1 MRDTPVTQMAWNWV
15 EKNGARV
22 DTSLATGN
30 RLFLQAYPEK
40 GHFTAWNPQGVP
52 TDFQFSLPGGARIV
66 SDGLI
71 GLARLHVDLP
81 GKTVTIDHARGAGP
95 ASNPKLGAAT
105 AFLLTGF
112 PADVKIRING
122 KKIDSPAKVQA
133 DGKSWLVVPL
143 DPALPVRTSAEIETI
158 WKLVADTK
166 AAKVSAD
173 PENLFSHLDYAG
185 PFPEAEGVYGPEKS
199 PGAPFTR
206 SETYPGEGQD
216 GAEVVWKNLG
226 LGLPMP
232 RILPFKG
239 GLHLFKHHHARSEG
253 ACTYYLHG
261 ILRSDKARQV
271 GLTLNVDAF
280 PDATPKELKL
290 WVNGKPQEITQGK
303 KGLAVISLQAGENQV
318 LAKVRQDSEREA
330 RAADNASMGVGDPV
344 LFGPALE
351 GVEWKTADDQFLP
364 VNPKKQP

>member
-1 MRDTPVTQMAWNWV
+1 V

-30 RLFLQAYPEK
+30 RLFLQSYPEK

-81 GKTVTIDHARGAGP
+81 GKTVTIEHARDAGP
-95 ASNPKLGAAT
+95 ASDPKLGAAT

-112 PADVKIRING
+112 PADVKIRCNG
-122 KKIDSPAKVQA
+122 KEIESPAKLQA

-143 DPALPVRTSAEIETI
+143 DPALPVRTAAEIETI
-158 WKLVADTK
+158 WKLLADTK
-166 AAKVSAD
+166 AAKTVSD
-173 PENLFSHLDYAG
+173 PASLFVHLDYAG
-185 PFPEAEGVYGPEKS
+185 PFPEAEGIYGPEKS
-199 PGAPFTR
+199 LGKPFTR
-206 SETYPGEGQD
+206 TDTYPGEGQD
-216 GAEVVWKNLG
+216 SAEVVWKNYG
-226 LGLPMP
+226 WSLPMP
-232 RILPFKG
+232 GIPPFTDMG
-239 GLHLFKHHHARSEG
+239 GMGLFNHHHAESKG

-271 GLTLNVDAF
+271 GLILNVND
-280 PDATPKELKL
+280 DGGTTPKELKL

-303 KGLAVISLQAGENQV
+303 KGLSVISLQAGENEI
-318 LAKVRQDSEREA
+318 LAKVRQDIGRA
-330 RAADNASMGVGDPV
+330 RGTDKVNMQVVDPV
-344 LFGPALE
+344 LFGPAVE
-351 GVEWKTADDQFLP
+351 GVEWKTAQDQFLP

>member
-1 MRDTPVTQMAWNWV
+1 MAWNWV

-81 GKTVTIDHARGAGP
+81 GKTVTIDHAKGAGP
-95 ASNPKLGAAT
+95 ASDPKLGAAT

-112 PADVKIRING
+112 PADVKIRYND
-122 KKIDSPAKVQA
+122 KEIDSPAKVQT
-133 DGKSWLVVPL
+133 DGKNWLVVPL
-143 DPALPVRTSAEIETI
+143 DPALPVRTGAEIETI
-158 WKLVADTK
+158 WKLFADTK

-173 PENLFSHLDYAG
+173 PASLFVHLDFAG
-185 PFPEAEGVYGPEKS
+185 PFPEAEGIYGPEKS
-199 PGAPFTR
+199 LDNSVTR
-206 SETYPGEGQD
+206 EDTYPGEGQD
-216 GAEVVWKNLG
+216 GADVVWKNFG
-226 LGLPMP
+226 WGLPMP
-232 RILPFKG
+232 GIPPFTDKG
-239 GLHLFKHHHARSEG
+239 GMGLFNHHHAKGKG

-261 ILRSDKARQV
+261 VLRSDKAQQL
-271 GLTLNVDAF
+271 GLILNVADHNGS
-280 PDATPKELKL
+280 TPKELKL
-290 WVNGKPQEITQGK
+290 WVNGKPQEITQSK
-303 KGLAVISLQAGENQV
+303 KGLAVISLQAGENEI
-318 LAKVRQDSEREA
+318 LAKVRQDIERPQWMM
-330 RAADNASMGVGDPV
+330 DTVNMQVVDPV

-351 GVEWKTADDQFLP
+351 GVEWKTAKDEFLP
-364 VNPKKQP
+364 ANPKKQE